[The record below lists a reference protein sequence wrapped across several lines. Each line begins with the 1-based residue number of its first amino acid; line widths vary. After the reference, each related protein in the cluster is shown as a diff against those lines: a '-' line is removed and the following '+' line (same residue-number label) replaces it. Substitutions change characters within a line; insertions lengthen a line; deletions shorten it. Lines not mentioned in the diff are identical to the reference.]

1 MNKVK
6 ADKLR
11 EVQAGHDGTWV
22 AHPDLVKLALA
33 IFDAE
38 MPQPNQLWVRKE
50 GTAIQAAD
58 LISLAGVQ
66 GGITDQGVQAN
77 ISVAL
82 QYMEAWLSGNGCVP
96 IHHLMEDAATA
107 EISRSQLWQW
117 VHHRATTTTGTVLTP
132 AHVLGLLDA
141 EVGRLRAQQADFER
155 TKFPLAAAYLATTI
169 QGEAYADFLTTLCYD
184 AILVG
189 EAAATATAQHPSKL

>member
-11 EVQAGHDGTWV
+11 EVKAGHDGTWV

-50 GTAIQAAD
+50 GAQPVQAAD
-58 LISLAGVQ
+58 LISLVGMQ
-66 GGITDQGVQAN
+66 GSITDQGVQAN

-117 VHHRATTTTGTVLTP
+117 VRHRATTSSGTVLAP
-132 AHVLGLLDA
+132 EHVMSVMRAELD
-141 EVGRLRAQQADFER
+141 RLRTLHGADFETR
-155 TKFPLAAAYLATTI
+155 TKFPQAAAYLATTI
-169 QGEAYADFLTTLCYD
+169 QGEGYADFLTTLCYD
-184 AILVG
+184 AVLVG
-189 EAAATATAQHPSKL
+189 EAASQHPSKL